1 MLHFVSM
8 NLVHVIS
15 APTNI
20 NEKLLSYSQPKIL
33 NVFDEVCNLINEKK
47 EILSIVNA
55 EVGNGPFN
63 VVIEES
69 VLFTK
74 YLNVDS
80 KILIEDKQIKLG
92 DLVISFAYAQAWNPI
107 PKWEELRKNKDEISN
122 RLKLLQID
130 YENEAILKFSN
141 SLSSAIIKT
150 DILTIKNIS
159 SKLAGLGIGLTPAG
173 DDYLMGAM
181 YAAWMI
187 HPQEV
192 AKKITEEIA
201 NVAVPLTT
209 SLSGA
214 WLKSATQGEAGELW
228 HEFFDALIE
237 DENIYL
243 PLSKIISV
251 GETSGSDALM
261 GFLDVI
267 KQRVRRA

>member
-1 MLHFVSM
+1 MLHFASM
-8 NLVHVIS
+8 NLLHVIS
-15 APTNI
+15 APVNI
-20 NEKLLSYSQPKIL
+20 NKNSLSYRQLKIL
-33 NVFDEVCNLINEKK
+33 HVFDEVCNLINERK

-63 VVIEES
+63 LVIEEP

-74 YLNVDS
+74 HLDVHS
-80 KILIEDKQIKLG
+80 KILIEDKQLKLG
-92 DLVISFAYAQAWNPI
+92 DLTISFAYTQEWNPI
-107 PKWEELRKNKDEISN
+107 PKWEELRKNKDEIVN

-130 YENEAILKFSN
+130 NENEAILKFSD
-141 SLSSAIIKT
+141 SLLNAIIKA
-150 DILTIKNIS
+150 DVLTIKNIS

-214 WLKSATQGEAGELW
+214 WIKSASKGEAGELW

-243 PLSKIISV
+243 PLSRILST

-261 GFLDVI
+261 GFLTTLTADG
-267 KQRVRRA
+267 